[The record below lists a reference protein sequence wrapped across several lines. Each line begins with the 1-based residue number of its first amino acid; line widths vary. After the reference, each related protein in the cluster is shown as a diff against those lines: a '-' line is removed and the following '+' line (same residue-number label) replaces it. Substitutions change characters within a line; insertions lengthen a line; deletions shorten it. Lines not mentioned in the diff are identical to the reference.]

1 MPIRFLCYNK
11 GMSKQIVRFVVDK
24 RIDIKNHFITL
35 DAYKRHFSG
44 GTFPRNDRNERLLK
58 LSPAKQRAAI
68 SKEID
73 WYYSKKNVFL
83 NVLADDINHTWGNIE
98 KDFTSRI
105 ELVHQRPFTFKEI
118 KGVLSSAGRFG
129 YHSGK
134 WFATSMFQNKFKAM
148 DTGIHE
154 MMHFM
159 FHKYYQKECVKRGLT
174 EQQIWDIKESFT
186 VLLNLEFADL
196 RFDKDFGYPQHKK
209 IREAIQKSWTKYHDF
224 NKALETAIAT
234 L

>member
-1 MPIRFLCYNK
+1 MY
-11 GMSKQIVRFVVDK
+11 K
-24 RIDIKNHFITL
+24 RVDIKNHLIAL

-44 GTFPRNDRNERLLK
+44 GTLQRNDRNEKLLK
-58 LSPAKQRAAI
+58 LSPAKRRAAI

-73 WYYSKKNVFL
+73 WYYSKKKAFL
-83 NVLADDINHTWGNIE
+83 NTVADDINRAWGKIE
-98 KDFTSRI
+98 KDFIRRI
-105 ELVHQRPFTFKEI
+105 ESVHQRPFIFKEI

-148 DTGIHE
+148 DTGMHE

-159 FHKYYQKECVKRGLT
+159 FHTYYQKECVKQGLT
-174 EQQIWDIKESFT
+174 ESQIWDVKESFT

-196 RFDKDFGYPQHKK
+196 RFDKDCGYPQHKK
-209 IREAIQKSWTKYHDF
+209 IREAIEKSWIKHHDF
-224 NKALETAIAT
+224 DKAFEAAIAT